1 MAANWHS
8 RLGEERPQ
16 PPVTLPPAPWIEKAP
31 LDESEIK
38 QTAARFDR
46 RFQAFLDSGVFTGPE
61 RGKQRKCRG
70 VHLVVTDASEP
81 VAAPAKRKVV
91 PVAHWWWVHAGV

>member
-1 MAANWHS
+1 M
-8 RLGEERPQ
+8 RLPLEYTRLPWAILIGYLGDERPQ

-46 RFQAFLDSGVFTGPE
+46 HFQAFLDSGVFAGPE
-61 RGKQRKCRG
+61 
-70 VHLVVTDASEP
+70 
-81 VAAPAKRKVV
+81 
-91 PVAHWWWVHAGV
+91 